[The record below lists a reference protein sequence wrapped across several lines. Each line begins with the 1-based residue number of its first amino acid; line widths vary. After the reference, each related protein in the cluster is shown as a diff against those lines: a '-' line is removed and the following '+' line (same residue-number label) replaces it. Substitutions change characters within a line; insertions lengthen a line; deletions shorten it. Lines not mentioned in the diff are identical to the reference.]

1 MFENFWTLIIA
12 LAVFQIVLIAVWSSR
27 RTNRSRQVMLIGF
40 ALCVALPIISRL
52 IVTDR
57 EQVAGICKTLVDLTE
72 LGDVKGIAKY
82 VAEDFDADGIDRDAF
97 NEAVEST
104 LTSVQVQDASIYNLN
119 VTATGDEAEA
129 QFGVSCKLVTA
140 SQVDY
145 GVLSAWTVR
154 FIKDGDDWKV
164 VEVQPRETQAFP
176 FNRLRQIIR

>member
-1 MFENFWTLIIA
+1 
-12 LAVFQIVLIAVWSSR
+12 
-27 RTNRSRQVMLIGF
+27 MLIGF
-40 ALCVALPIISRL
+40 ALCALLPVVSRL
-52 IVTDR
+52 VVTDR
-57 EQVAGICKTLVDLTE
+57 EQVAAVCKSLVDLTE
-72 LGDVKGIAKY
+72 LGDVNGIARY
-82 VAEDFDADGIDRDAF
+82 IADNFDADGIDRDAF

-129 QFGVSCKLVTA
+129 QFGVSCKLVSS

-154 FIKDGDDWKV
+154 FVKDGDEWKV

-176 FNRLRQIIR
+176 FSRLRQIIR